1 MIAALAGLTAATGY
15 GAANFLGGLA
25 SRRQHATIT
34 LLVSQTTA
42 LPVVITAALLIPGH
56 PGGFRLGATAGLLGF
71 AGAAAAYLAYSL
83 GRPVGIAAVLLG
95 TASAAVPTAAAL
107 LTGTRPG
114 ILTIAGL
121 ASAAAALAVLAW
133 PDQTN
138 TDTHAAALATTA
150 GIMFGA
156 YHTVMSRTPSATGLW
171 PLVASQSVIVAL
183 AVTTTLT
190 LRQRPRPGQAAAM
203 SVGDGLAST
212 IATMAALAAVRTAN
226 LPAAGTLI
234 ALSPAITTLL
244 ARTITK
250 ERLQPKRA
258 AGLALALTAI
268 ACLTPR

>member
-1 MIAALAGLTAATGY
+1 MIAALAGLTAAAGY
-15 GAANFLGGLA
+15 GAANFFGGLA

-34 LLVSQTTA
+34 LLIAQTTA
-42 LPVVITAALLIPGH
+42 LPIVIAAALLIPGR
-56 PGGFRLGATAGLLGF
+56 PGAMSLGAAAGLLGF

-95 TASAAVPTAAAL
+95 TTSAAVPTAAGIIS
-107 LTGTRPG
+107 GTRPG
-114 ILTIAGL
+114 PLAVTGLIA
-121 ASAAAALAVLAW
+121 AAAALTVLAW
-133 PDQTN
+133 PDQTA
-138 TDTHAAALATTA
+138 TDTHAAALAATA
-150 GIMFGA
+150 GVMFGL

-171 PLVASQSVIVAL
+171 PLVASQTVIVTL
-183 AVTTTLT
+183 AVITTVT
-190 LRQRPRPGQAAAM
+190 LRQRPRRGPAAAM

-226 LPAAGTLI
+226 LPSAGTLI

-244 ARTITK
+244 ARYITH

-258 AGLALALTAI
+258 AGLVLALTAI

>member
-1 MIAALAGLTAATGY
+1 MIAAIAGLGAATGY
-15 GAANFLGGLA
+15 GTANFLGGMA

-34 LLVSQTTA
+34 LLISQTTA
-42 LPVVITAALLIPGH
+42 LPVVIAAAMLLPGT
-56 PGGFRLGATAGLLGF
+56 PGSLTLGGAAGLLGF

-83 GRPVGIAAVLLG
+83 GRPVGVCAVLLG
-95 TASAAVPTAAAL
+95 TTSAAVPTAAGIVG
-107 LTGTRPG
+107 GTRPG
-114 ILTIAGL
+114 LLSIAGL
-121 ASAAAALAVLAW
+121 IAGALALGVLAW
-133 PDQTN
+133 PDQTR
-138 TDTHAAALATTA
+138 TDTQAAVLAATA

-156 YHTVMSRTPSATGLW
+156 YHTVMSHTRSTTGLW

-183 AVTTTLT
+183 SVITTVT
-190 LRQRPRPGQAAAM
+190 LRQRPHAGPAAAM
-203 SVGDGLAST
+203 SIGDGLAST
-212 IATMAALAAVRTAN
+212 VATMAALVAVRTAN

-244 ARTITK
+244 ARVITH